1 MNRDLEIFTGAINH
15 LVFLTTKDEY
25 GTIRSRG
32 VDTYD
37 RFAQEL
43 NEIGIVPKSGQWNE
57 NSLKCFFHRVKNR
70 YSFEVLSE
78 QCDFDFLGRSAWEY
92 QSYTKREEVMD
103 GISKKLRVDED
114 KDKTRSTPVFT
125 YNQYGIE
132 HWKNSEIDE
141 IKREDKEIIK
151 KYKKSK

>member
-25 GTIRSRG
+25 GTVRSRG
-32 VDTYD
+32 IETYD
-37 RFAQEL
+37 HFAQEL

-70 YSFEVLSE
+70 YSFEHLSE

-103 GISKKLRVDED
+103 GISKKPRLDED
-114 KDKTRSTPVFT
+114 KEKTRSTPVFT

-132 HWKNSEIDE
+132 NWKNSEIDQV
-141 IKREDKEIIK
+141 RNEDKEIIK
-151 KYKKSK
+151 KYKKLK

>member
-25 GTIRSRG
+25 GTVRSRG
-32 VDTYD
+32 VETYD
-37 RFAQEL
+37 HFAQEL
-43 NEIGIVPKSGQWNE
+43 NENGIVPKSGQWNE
-57 NSLKCFFHRVKNR
+57 NSLKCFFQRVKKR

-103 GISKKLRVDED
+103 GISKKIRIDED
-114 KDKTRSTPVFT
+114 KGTIRSAPVFT

-132 HWKNSEIDE
+132 NWKNTEIDE

-151 KYKKSK
+151 KYKNLK